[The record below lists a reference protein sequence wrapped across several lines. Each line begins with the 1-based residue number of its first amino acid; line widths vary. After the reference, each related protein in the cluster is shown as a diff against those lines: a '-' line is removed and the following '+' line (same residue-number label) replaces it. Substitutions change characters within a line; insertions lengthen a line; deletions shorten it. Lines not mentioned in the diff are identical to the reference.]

1 MSKSALS
8 LFVFGIY
15 LLGMGAGF
23 VAMPNVVLGIFGL
36 PATSEV
42 WIRVVGMLALLLAF
56 YYIMSARADLR
67 PMIRWSVPARIAA
80 FLFFVLFVVAGW
92 GSPVLILFGSVDLL
106 AALWTAW
113 ALRGDERRTVAV
125 AR

>member
-1 MSKSALS
+1 MSKPALS
-8 LFVFGIY
+8 LFVFGLY
-15 LLGMGAGF
+15 LVGMGTGF
-23 VAMPNVVLGIFGL
+23 VAMPNVVLGLFGL

-42 WIRVVGMLALLLAF
+42 WIRVVGLLALLLAF
-56 YYIMSARADLR
+56 YYIQSARTDLR
-67 PMIRWSVPARIAA
+67 PMIEWSVPARIAA

-92 GSPVLILFGSVDLL
+92 GSPILILFGAVDLL

-113 ALRGDERRTVAV
+113 TLRVEKRRAVAV

>member
-8 LFVFGIY
+8 LLVFGLY
-15 LLGMGAGF
+15 LVGMGVGF
-23 VAMPNVVLGIFGL
+23 VIMPNLVLGLFGL

-56 YYIMSARADLR
+56 YYVQSARHELR
-67 PMIRWSVPARIAA
+67 PMIEWSVPARIAA

-92 GSPVLILFGSVDLL
+92 GSPILILFGAVDLL

-113 ALRGDERRTVAV
+113 ALRAEKRHAVAV